1 MNKVRAML
9 GGLMLG
15 VLVPLTTPAAMALAE
30 PMPVA
35 AALPPS
41 SAGSSAVR
49 VAMPGSTPRAGLAG
63 PLAQQTTAPPG
74 PRIDPSDNA
83 RANAQKAKNKIIVGV
98 IAAVLALIVVWGH
111 SRRAKK
117 KKKQA

>member
-1 MNKVRAML
+1 MNRVRAVL

-15 VLVPLTTPAAMALAE
+15 VLVPLTTPAAPALAE
-30 PMPVA
+30 PMPVPV
-35 AALPPS
+35 ALPAPE
-41 SAGSSAVR
+41 AVSGAT
-49 VAMPGSTPRAGLAG
+49 VALV
-63 PLAQQTTAPPG
+63 AQQTTAPPG

-98 IAAVLALIVVWGH
+98 IAAVLAVIVVWGH

-117 KKKQA
+117 KKQA